1 MRIPQRRYIIT
12 IQSKGEVEDEW
23 GGVVDDWTP
32 FCRAW
37 AKKKYLSGRE
47 IMSAQAAQSETTV
60 RFWTRYIPGVDTS
73 MRIEHKGEHFDII
86 AVIPVKEGTELEF
99 HAKTG
104 ANNG

>member
-1 MRIPQRRYIIT
+1 
-12 IQSKGEVEDEW
+12 
-23 GGVVDDWTP
+23 
-32 FCRAW
+32 
-37 AKKKYLSGRE
+37 
-47 IMSAQAAQSETTV
+47 
-60 RFWTRYIPGVDTS
+60 